1 MIHGELKVK
10 LFRSMLDL
18 EAFTVAELA
27 EHAGVEPAQTYGELA
42 SLKKLG
48 FLAAKSIES
57 SAQHRPL
64 NIYHVT
70 QDVDLRRQFI
80 NTHLSPRL
88 LGAAAVPP
96 GAITV
101 SEDPDARIAHV
112 LLDQIDLEISKLEA
126 HPFPF
131 FRRFPE
137 NAERQ
142 LDRIMAKLEQA
153 RTYLESAIYSLGI
166 VDEDFDSSDEIV
178 TVDSK
183 RFQHFRGRA
192 EQLTAAF
199 QQSSLTLEAQ
209 QSFTDEILSPAL
221 RALEEPRKKNDS
233 VIQIARRIW
242 KSTANDVLRQML
254 AMFLTDL
261 EVLKQCNAKERQEEY
276 PKFLAAKAV
285 RWCSSADVLTECFDR
300 LTTNPETNDYN
311 RVNSLF
317 LQGNHD
323 VAFNSWCRWTKAHM
337 SDSCLSLTGAKYIQY
352 PGVVIAFFEDA
363 LKAGEWSR
371 DLEKSV
377 GPSVS
382 ISIASFAAVDFPTLD
397 QTPAV
402 PTLFDPKSSR
412 SEIRLAESL
421 TQGLRPLFAT
431 GQLSQRLTLPGVPEI
446 RLATVLFSIGVRPKD
461 AWKAAARLNE
471 KSVLVVVCSANPSSL
486 GSACDA
492 FSRPHSFMKHVQ
504 FYGENLQLRL
514 GPKISLERRSELA
527 FPQENRSTT

>member
-27 EHAGVEPAQTYGELA
+27 EHAGVEPKQTYGELA

-48 FLAAKSIES
+48 FLLAKSIES
-57 SAQHRPL
+57 SSQYRPL

-70 QDVDLRRQFI
+70 PDPDLRRQFI

-88 LGAAAVPP
+88 MGAEAAPP
-96 GAITV
+96 GAISV
-101 SEDPDARIAHV
+101 SEDPNARKAHI

-142 LDRIMAKLEQA
+142 LDRIKAKLDQA
-153 RTYLESAIYSLGI
+153 RTHLESAIYTLGI
-166 VDEDFDSSDEIV
+166 VDEQSTAPDHIV

-183 RFQHFRGRA
+183 RFQHFRGRT

-209 QSFTDEILSPAL
+209 RSFTDEILSPAL
-221 RALEEPRKKNDS
+221 RALEGSRKRNTS
-233 VIQIARRIW
+233 VIQVARKIW
-242 KSTANDVLRQML
+242 KSTANEVLRQML
-254 AMFLTDL
+254 SMFLTDL
-261 EVLKQCNAKERQEEY
+261 EVMKQCNARERQEEY

-285 RWCSSADVLTECFDR
+285 RWCSRPDVLTECLDR

-311 RVNSLF
+311 RVNALF

-323 VAFNSWCRWTKAHM
+323 VAFDSWCRWTKAHM
-337 SDSCLSLTGAKYIQY
+337 SDSCLSLTGAKYVQY
-352 PGVVIAFFEDA
+352 PGVVVAFFEDA
-363 LKAGEWSR
+363 LKAGKWSR
-371 DLEKSV
+371 DLENSI

-382 ISIASFAAVDFPTLD
+382 ISIASFAAVNFPTLD

-421 TQGLRPLFAT
+421 SQGLRPLFAT

-446 RLATVLFSIGVRPKD
+446 RLATVLLSIGVKPKD
-461 AWKAAARLNE
+461 AWQAAARLNE
-471 KSVLVVVCSANPSSL
+471 RSVLVVICSANPSNL
-486 GSACDA
+486 VPAYDA
-492 FSRPHSFMKHVQ
+492 FRQSHSTMKHVQ
-504 FYGENLQLRL
+504 FYGEHLQLSL
-514 GPKISLERRSELA
+514 GTKVSLERHPELILA
-527 FPQENRSTT
+527 HGK